1 MKLLPSFEDPDVIRI
16 DRLTSEH
23 VAGEKL
29 PEYDAIAAA
38 IAPGKTIFFI
48 GIAGISVSGL
58 AEYASRQGIRCAG
71 SDPSENTR
79 TAYLQK
85 KGILVFH
92 KHDASNIDQIKPD
105 LVVYSNAVSADNP
118 ERVRA
123 AKLDIPCVN
132 RSVFLGTIGRMF
144 RRAIHITGTNGKTT
158 TTAMCALMLLE
169 AKLDP
174 MVHLGAEFREFRS
187 TIRFSESD
195 NQELF
200 LSEACEYQRGFYH
213 YEGTAIAILNIV
225 HDHIDSFPTID
236 DMIDAFARFA
246 ALQPENTYVL
256 VPSDDPHIPAMMRR
270 LEEVRPG
277 HSKKL
282 YWLWFGPEGA
292 KKTCGAPADFTYRI
306 TSYDDSGHPS
316 FQLYKN
322 GSLFTSA
329 KLSVIGEFN
338 VKNAVAA
345 AALADLAGAT
355 PDNIR
360 IACEKFQG
368 AEGRFTHTGRF
379 NGADIYVDYAHHP
392 SAVEVTVKAI
402 KNMPAKRFWICFQ
415 PMTYSRTLGFFDAF
429 VESLYKIR
437 PVLISEVFDNR
448 EKNATV
454 SSKDMCDRIN
464 ELGGDAR
471 YFETNEALEA
481 YLRRVIEP
489 DDVVLIMGGGTNILE
504 VGDRLTGRSDH
515 MAPVL

>member
-16 DRLTSEH
+16 DRLTSERI
-23 VAGEKL
+23 AGEKL
-29 PEYDAIAAA
+29 PDYDAITAT
-38 IAPGKTIFFI
+38 ILPGKTIFFI
-48 GIAGISVSGL
+48 GIGGISMSGL
-58 AEYASRQGIRCAG
+58 AEYASRQGVRCAG
-71 SDPSENTR
+71 SDPTENAR
-79 TAYLQK
+79 TAYLQQQD
-85 KGILVFH
+85 ILVFH
-92 KHDASNIDQIKPD
+92 EHEASNIDQVKPD

-118 ERVRA
+118 ERTRSDE
-123 AKLDIPCVN
+123 LGIPCVN
-132 RSVFLGTIGRMF
+132 RSVFLGSINRMF

-158 TTAMCALMLLE
+158 TTAMCALMLME
-169 AKLDP
+169 AELDP
-174 MVHLGAEFREFRS
+174 MVHLGAELREFHS
-187 TIRFSESD
+187 TIRFSESG
-195 NQELF
+195 NHELF

-236 DMIDAFARFA
+236 DMINAFARFV

-256 VPSDDPHIPAMMRR
+256 VPSDDPHIPTMLRR
-270 LEEVRPG
+270 LEEVRPS

-282 YWLWFGPEGA
+282 HWLWYGSEGT
-292 KKTCGAPADFTYRI
+292 KKPGGAPADYTYRI

-316 FQLYKN
+316 FQLYKK
-322 GSLFTSA
+322 GVLFTSA
-329 KLSVIGEFN
+329 KLSTIGEFN

-355 PDNIR
+355 PDDIR
-360 IACEKFQG
+360 IACGKFHG
-368 AEGRFTHTGRF
+368 AEGRFTYTGRF

-392 SAVEVTVKAI
+392 SAVEVTVEAI
-402 KNMPAKRFWICFQ
+402 KNKPAKRFWICFQ
-415 PMTYSRTLGFFDAF
+415 PMTYSRTLGFFNAF

-448 EKNATV
+448 EKNATI
-454 SSKDMCDRIN
+454 SSKDLCDRIN

-471 YFETNEALEA
+471 YFATNEALEV

-489 DDVVLIMGGGTNILE
+489 GDVVLIMGGGTNILD

-515 MAPVL
+515 MKPVP

>member
-1 MKLLPSFEDPDVIRI
+1 MKQLPFFADSDVIRI
-16 DRLTSEH
+16 DRLTSER

-29 PEYDAIAAA
+29 PDYDSIAAS

-48 GIAGISVSGL
+48 GIGGISMSGL
-58 AEYASRQGIRCAG
+58 AEYASRQGVRCAG
-71 SDPSENTR
+71 SDPAENAR
-79 TAYLQK
+79 TAFLQQQD
-85 KGILVFH
+85 ILVFH
-92 KHDASNIDQIKPD
+92 KHDASNIDQVKPD
-105 LVVYSNAVSADNP
+105 LVVFSNAVFTDNP
-118 ERVRA
+118 ERTRA
-123 AKLDIPCVN
+123 GELDIPCVN
-132 RSVFLGTIGRMF
+132 RSVFLGAINRMF

-158 TTAMCALMLLE
+158 TTAMCALMLME
-169 AKLDP
+169 AGLDP
-174 MVHLGAEFREFRS
+174 MVHLGAELREFRS
-187 TIRFSESD
+187 TIRFSESGK
-195 NQELF
+195 QELF
-200 LSEACEYQRGFYH
+200 LSEACEYQCGFYH

-256 VPSDDPHIPAMMRR
+256 VPSDDPNIPAMLRR
-270 LEEVRPG
+270 LEEVRPD
-277 HSKKL
+277 HSKTLK
-282 YWLWFGPEGA
+282 WLWFGPDGST
-292 KKTCGAPADFTYRI
+292 KPCGEPADFTYRI
-306 TSYDDSGHPS
+306 ISYDDSGHPS

-322 GSLFTSA
+322 GSLFTLA
-329 KLSVIGEFN
+329 QLSVIGEFN

-355 PDNIR
+355 PDKIR
-360 IACEKFQG
+360 IALNKFHG
-368 AEGRFTHTGRF
+368 AEGRFTYTGRF
-379 NGADIYVDYAHHP
+379 NNADIYVDYAHHP
-392 SAVEVTVKAI
+392 SAVEVTVEAI
-402 KNMPAKRFWICFQ
+402 RNMPAKRFWICFQ

-429 VESLYKIR
+429 VESLYKVR

-454 SSKDMCDRIN
+454 SSKDICDRIN

-489 DDVVLIMGGGTNILE
+489 GDVVLIMGGGTNVLD

-515 MAPVL
+515 MTPVS